1 MDEVRRTHR
10 KGLDPGRPSG
20 DLKVAIVHDYL
31 VNRGGAEK
39 VTLALHRMFPDAP
52 IFTALYHPEAT
63 FDAFAAAD
71 VRPSR
76 LQRRSRDPESF
87 RRFLPAFARA
97 FRSMDLRGFDLV
109 ISSSAG
115 FAHHVRPAGA
125 CHVVYCH
132 TPPRF
137 LWDETYD
144 RSVAPRWARLL
155 VPAVLAG
162 LRRGDRRA
170 AARAHAYVANSK
182 VTALRIK
189 RVYGLR
195 SVVVHPPIE
204 TTRFTTGPTGD
215 HYLAVGRLLPHRRM
229 DLAVEAFTLLG
240 KRLIVV
246 GDGPARAGLEAIAGP
261 TIEFAGAVPDERLEA
276 LYAGCRGVVVP
287 GVEDFGIV
295 PLEANAAGRPVIARA
310 AGGALETVLDGRTG
324 VLFDGATPQALADAV
339 LRRESLRFEPAVLR
353 AHAAGFDEAHFAH
366 RLRTVVASIASS
378 CLECARLRRIHVPA
392 PAVAAGEEA

>member
-1 MDEVRRTHR
+1 M
-10 KGLDPGRPSG
+10 
-20 DLKVAIVHDYL
+20 
-31 VNRGGAEK
+31 NRGGAEK

-63 FDAFAAAD
+63 FEDFSSAD

-76 LQRRSRDPESF
+76 LQRRSRDAETF
-87 RRFLPAFARA
+87 RRFLPWLARA

-115 FAHHVRPAGA
+115 FSHHVRPDGG
-125 CHVVYCH
+125 CHIVYCH

-137 LWDETYD
+137 LWDERYD
-144 RSVAPRWARLL
+144 RSVAPRWARPM
-155 VPAVLAG
+155 VPAVLRG

-189 RVYGLR
+189 RVYGRR
-195 SVVVHPPIE
+195 SVVVHPPVE
-204 TTRFTTGPTGD
+204 VERFSTGPTGD
-215 HYLAVGRLLPHRRM
+215 HYLVVGRLLAHRRM
-229 DLAVEAFTLLG
+229 DLAVRAFTQLG

-246 GDGPARAGLEAIAGP
+246 GDGPARAELERIAGP
-261 TIEFAGAVPDERLEA
+261 TIEFAGAVPDERLET
-276 LYAGCRGVVVP
+276 LYASCRGVIVP

-310 AGGALETVLDGRTG
+310 AGGALETVVDGRTG
-324 VLFDGATPQALADAV
+324 VLFDAETPEALADAI
-339 LRRESLRFEPAVLR
+339 LRREQLRFDPANLR
-353 AHAAGFDEAHFAH
+353 AHAASFGADAFAH
-366 RLRTVVASIASS
+366 QMRSVIASTAS
-378 CLECARLRRIHVPA
+378 ACLECARTRKIHLPT
-392 PAVAAGEEA
+392 AVAAAAEEA